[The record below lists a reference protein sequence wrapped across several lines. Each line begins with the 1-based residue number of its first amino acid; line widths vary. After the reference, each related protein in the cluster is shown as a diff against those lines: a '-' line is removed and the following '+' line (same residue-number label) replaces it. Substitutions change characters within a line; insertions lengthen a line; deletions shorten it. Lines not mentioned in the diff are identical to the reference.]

1 MVRINSLPAR
11 FRKKTVGDRLDRI
24 CEQNNIVFL
33 ALFGSF
39 AHGRQTVRSDLD
51 LLVKFDE
58 SKDKSL
64 LDLIRAEREMRKVFH
79 RKVDLVT
86 EKSLSR
92 YLRKDV
98 LRSLRVIYEK

>member
-1 MVRINSLPAR
+1 MVRMNSLPAR
-11 FRKKTVGDRLDRI
+11 FRKKAIGDQLGRVCKKND
-24 CEQNNIVFL
+24 IVFL

-39 AHGRQTVRSDLD
+39 AQNRQTVRSDVD

-64 LDLIRAEREMRKVFH
+64 LDLIRAEREMKNVFR

-86 EKSLSR
+86 EKSLIP

-98 LRSLRVIYEK
+98 LKSLRVIYEK